1 MARGW
6 ESKAV
11 EDQIE
16 DAESRRAARAKDESS
31 GEESERE
38 RRRRGLLLERTR
50 LLREME
56 RGHKRR
62 YLGLLERG
70 LAHVESE
77 LARLDKHEDL
87 TDHQD

>member
-1 MARGW
+1 M
-6 ESKAV
+6 
-11 EDQIE
+11 
-16 DAESRRAARAKDESS
+16 
-31 GEESERE
+31 
-38 RRRRGLLLERTR
+38 LLERTR

-62 YLGLLERG
+62 YLELLERG

-77 LARLDKHEDL
+77 LTRLDKREDL